1 MKRSKYINLDSMRK
15 VKPSFPLMR
24 PLTLAVASVT
34 LAACSDSTEEV
45 QIVSSVDDCQAS
57 TTLTQ
62 DQCEVAYQQALIEA
76 ERTGPK
82 YNSQAA
88 CEAEFGYDQCNRSSQ
103 GSFFTPFMAGF
114 LVSNLLDSGRNRSY
128 NPVYRYPKSSSFS
141 KDRIMMADGRVLGN
155 VGQRSYKVDSSN
167 LKPKPT
173 ATRTVSRGG
182 FGSVA
187 SAKSSWGGGKKSSW
201 GG

>member
-1 MKRSKYINLDSMRK
+1 MKRSKSINLDSMRK
-15 VKPSFPLMR
+15 VKPASPLMR
-24 PLTLAVASVT
+24 PLTLAVASIT
-34 LAACSDSTEEV
+34 LAACSSSEEEV
-45 QIVSSVDDCQAS
+45 KMVSSVEDCTAS
-57 TTLTQ
+57 TTMTQ
-62 DQCEVAYQQALIEA
+62 AQCEVAYQQALQEA

-114 LVSNLLDSGRNRSY
+114 LVSNLLDSGRSNRY
-128 NPVYRYPKSSSFS
+128 NPVYHYSKSGSY
-141 KDRIMMADGRVLGN
+141 KDRIMTADGQVIGKS
-155 VGQRSYKVDSSN
+155 GQRSYKVNPST

-173 ATRTVSRGG
+173 VSRTVSRGG

>member
-1 MKRSKYINLDSMRK
+1 MKRSKSINLDSMRK
-15 VKPSFPLMR
+15 VKSASPLMR
-24 PLTLAVASVT
+24 PLTLAIASVT
-34 LAACSDSTEEV
+34 LAACGSSEEEV
-45 QIVSSVDDCQAS
+45 QVVSSIEDCKVS

-62 DQCEVAYQQALIEA
+62 AQCEVAYQQALQEA

-82 YNSQAA
+82 YSSQAA

-114 LVSNLLDSGRNRSY
+114 LVSNLLDSGRSNRY
-128 NPVYRYPKSSSFS
+128 NPVYRYPKSGSS
-141 KDRIMMADGRVLGN
+141 DRIMTADGRVIGN
-155 VGQRSYKVDSSN
+155 AGQRSYKVDKSN
-167 LKPKPT
+167 LQSKPT
-173 ATRTVSRGG
+173 VTRTVSRGG